1 MKIPR
6 ILVVPITV
14 AVIAAFSTLVG
25 FIAHWLGAYSPQ
37 AWGFFTLASI
47 FLGGILYVGFRQLW
61 WLVAGKG
68 DYEGRNGLLKRL
80 WNKLFK
86 K

>member
-6 ILVVPITV
+6 ILVVPLYV
-14 AVIAAFSTLVG
+14 AILVAFGVLVG
-25 FIAHWLGAYSPQ
+25 FIAKWLGAYSPQ
-37 AWGFFTLASI
+37 AWGFFSA
-47 FLGGILYVGFRQLW
+47 GGILFAFIIFIWLRQAW
-61 WLVAGKG
+61 WFVSGTG

-80 WNKLFK
+80 WDKIFK